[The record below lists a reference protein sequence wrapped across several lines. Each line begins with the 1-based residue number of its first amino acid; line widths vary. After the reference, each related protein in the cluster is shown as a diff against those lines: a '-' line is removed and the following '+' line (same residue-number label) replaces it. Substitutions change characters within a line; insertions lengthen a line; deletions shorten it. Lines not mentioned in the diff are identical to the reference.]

1 MPEHSLDRFYVGSG
15 RDREAR
21 RSMPEIVWS
30 QLPIYVVG
38 QLLGATIAAVAAG
51 ALMRDKL
58 TATS

>member
-1 MPEHSLDRFYVGSG
+1 
-15 RDREAR
+15 
-21 RSMPEIVWS
+21 MPEIVWS